1 MGPKKQIL
9 VFLPVP
15 DNCIQ
20 LVVTEMSE
28 SNQDKLR
35 LAEAMGWKFREG
47 KIDDRYWCL
56 SSPGAGYPDKYH
68 SKWKKPPG
76 QDWQCELCGGGDD
89 TPDPFTDAN
98 DDYAVL
104 KWARENL
111 TPRQFVKFS
120 ENIANLLIGL
130 EKKKPF
136 DALCISLTTEYQ
148 IGFYARAALKV
159 LERV

>member
-1 MGPKKQIL
+1 
-9 VFLPVP
+9 
-15 DNCIQ
+15 
-20 LVVTEMSE
+20 MSNE
-28 SNQDKLR
+28 TRIK
-35 LAEAMGWKFREG
+35 LAEARGWRRVAEG
-47 KIDDRYWCL
+47 ENAWWPAPYVVEEIKRK
-56 SSPGAGYPDKYH
+56 YPDALAIDYVGID
-68 SKWKKPPG
+68 S
-76 QDWQCELCGGGDD
+76 L
-89 TPDPFTDAN
+89 PDPENDAN

-148 IGFYARAALKV
+148 IGFYAKAALPLTV
-159 LERV
+159 PVTGQDDG